1 VCSRSDH
8 SLCTLF
14 KGGRRGNVG
23 AIEYTAHLPA
33 GNYYDAVFLD
43 ALGRE
48 VTPTTVTEVV
58 ELTFCNEEVF
68 EVTLFGK
75 LLPTPPAS
83 RPVLSPV
90 RVPSP
95 VRQASAPGT
104 ITTGNVP
111 VKAPIRAPVRAPIP
125 GPVRVPV
132 RPPVPVP
139 VRAPVPAP
147 RKAPVR
153 IPVRAPISVPVKS
166 PTAKTPVGKKAM
178 KLLRKMLGLK

>member
-43 ALGRE
+43 AFGRE
-48 VTPTTVTEVV
+48 VIPTTVTEVV

-75 LLPTPPAS
+75 LLPIPPAS

-95 VRQASAPGT
+95 VQQPASAPGGAVT
-104 ITTGNVP
+104 IGNVP
-111 VKAPIRAPVRAPIP
+111 VKAPIRVPVRAPIP
-125 GPVRVPV
+125 GTVRVPVRVPV
-132 RPPVPVP
+132 RPSAPVP
-139 VRAPVPAP
+139 VRAPAPAP
-147 RKAPVR
+147 RKTPVR
-153 IPVRAPISVPVKS
+153 IPVQTPISVPVKS

-178 KLLRKMLGLK
+178 KR